1 MFVGQQ
7 LKWHAI
13 HQPDHIITSY
23 RGKKTTYAQFYRQSV
38 NVAAFFQKKGIQ
50 QRGHDCPFSP

>member
-23 RGKKTTYAQFYRQSV
+23 RGKKTTYAQFYWQSV
-38 NVAAFFQKKGIQ
+38 NVAAFFQKRDTTKGT
-50 QRGHDCPFSP
+50 